1 MQGHVC
7 SGSVGTMVSRFVKE
21 EVSVFPVV
29 SSRLSTSSLAHLF
42 GLSSQ
47 TGRDRT
53 ELVRMSKYRFEKS
66 LRLKSNLKHS
76 FLSFILSFSGGEPE
90 YMVLNSGAWMHS
102 SKQECCEA
110 NFSWMLYG
118 CLGSSD
124 PGAGATNQWY
134 MVWDAPFK
142 CKQDCVGTGPS
153 CGGRANSWD
162 QLFQT
167 RSACCADK
175 AAWNPEGCLVD

>member
-1 MQGHVC
+1 MTLAYSTWMFATLDDCCARYYSWMLNECKGTSVAAP
-7 SGSVGTMVSRFVKE
+7 SGLWYPDWAGSDDTCKN
-21 EVSVFPVV
+21 
-29 SSRLSTSSLAHLF
+29 
-42 GLSSQ
+42 
-47 TGRDRT
+47 D
-53 ELVRMSKYRFEKS
+53 
-66 LRLKSNLKHS
+66 
-76 FLSFILSFSGGEPE
+76 GGEPE

-124 PGAGATNQWY
+124 PDAGATNQWY
-134 MVWDAPFK
+134 MVWDAQFK

-162 QLFQT
+162 QLFET